1 MKKIP
6 ADFPVRPLT
15 RAQAAKNPNAC
26 TCGACGRSWD
36 DSIATSYTPAPGGRC
51 PFEYYHA
58 EPRKPR
64 TSRPLVLVNR
74 DGRLSRY
81 GLACG
86 YVDTYP
92 GGVLVCMPSP
102 SAGVVLVKDGNGQNR
117 VPAVLY
123 SGKSLTA
130 ARAVAFK
137 ASRPF
142 ATPRDSFWLCLERDT
157 LEQSSPH
164 ASLKLARDE
173 FERYA
178 RPLERIGQMLTAS
191 VHLAP
196 TRKEIAEY
204 PDFVLSVGPRGGIK
218 VERA

>member
-1 MKKIP
+1 M
-6 ADFPVRPLT
+6 
-15 RAQAAKNPNAC
+15 NA
-26 TCGACGRSWD
+26 
-36 DSIATSYTPAPGGRC
+36 
-51 PFEYYHA
+51 
-58 EPRKPR
+58 RK
-64 TSRPLVLVNR
+64 LELVNK

-102 SAGVVLVKDGNGQNR
+102 SAGVILVKDGNGQNR

-142 ATPRDSFWLCLERDT
+142 ATPRDSFWLCLERDA

-178 RPLERIGQMLTAS
+178 QPLERIGQMLTAS